1 MRGERKR
8 RSRSRLGHSVFVAA
22 AIASLITASCSST
35 GAAPTAEP
43 SGSVGP
49 SPGDDV
55 VTIGDCDVLPCQG
68 TLEPGT
74 YRAAFHDQY
83 GEATF
88 PAVGFTVRDPGWTW
102 YYSGNFRIVTD
113 DAPSDGLTRYSEGI
127 YVLLAPR
134 AASSTCEEVPE
145 PGVGRTADKL
155 ADWLEQR
162 AGLDVT
168 GRKPVTIGG
177 LRGVQLDIAM
187 DPAWTKT
194 CPFSEG
200 LPAVPLIVR
209 NSEFAGY
216 HFALVPGLSQRWFL
230 LPWDGGVI
238 LIDIDNSRG
247 RMTADALIEAATPI
261 VESFGFSAA

>member
-1 MRGERKR
+1 M
-8 RSRSRLGHSVFVAA
+8 LVAA
-22 AIASLITASCSST
+22 ALASLIGASCSST
-35 GAAPTAEP
+35 AVAPTAGP
-43 SGSVGP
+43 TRSAGP
-49 SPGDDV
+49 SSGGEIV
-55 VTIGDCDVLPCQG
+55 AIGDCEVLPCQG
-68 TLEPGT
+68 KLEPGS
-74 YRAAFHDQY
+74 YLAAFHDQF
-83 GEATF
+83 GELTY
-88 PAVGFTVRDPGWTW
+88 PVIGFTVPDPGWTW

-113 DAPSDGLTRYSEGI
+113 ATPFEGLGRSSEGI
-127 YVLLAPR
+127 YVALQPR

-145 PGVGRTADKL
+145 PGVGRTADEL

-162 AGLDVT
+162 PGLDVT

-216 HFALVPGLSQRWFL
+216 HFALVPGNSARWFL
-230 LPWDGGVI
+230 LPWDDGVI

-247 RMTADALIEAATPI
+247 RMTGDALIEAATPI
-261 VESFGFSAA
+261 VESLRFSAA